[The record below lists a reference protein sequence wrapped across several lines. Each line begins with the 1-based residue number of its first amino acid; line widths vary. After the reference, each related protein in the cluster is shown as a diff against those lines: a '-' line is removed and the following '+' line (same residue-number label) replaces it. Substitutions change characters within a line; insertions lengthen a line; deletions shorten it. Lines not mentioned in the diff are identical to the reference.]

1 MHGQEDS
8 TRRWWESRSP
18 LCPCGQL
25 GTLGSGLPGCWENV
39 REERVGVGQ
48 RALAGGHPAVGC
60 YTTGPI
66 DWCRTQMDHT
76 RDLDS
81 QCDSTPSSSCLHTYT
96 ACEGGHNCT
105 SQSRHCSWGPSLALI
120 QTDIPGPFNYTAP
133 EGPDPW
139 AVGGPSVH
147 RPVTALGTDGG
158 DSSQYLIGCCH
169 QLDPCTE
176 SQGCVCVYGQGRTG
190 RLSHCWGVPPLY
202 YDGGS
207 RAMIVGIEVD
217 IVEEVAIENTEM
229 LEVISDGS
237 FTQDLLNVVMHD
249 GHLLPM

>member
-60 YTTGPI
+60 YTT
-66 DWCRTQMDHT
+66 
-76 RDLDS
+76 
-81 QCDSTPSSSCLHTYT
+81 
-96 ACEGGHNCT
+96 GGHNCT